1 VVELGRLA
9 GWDPLPLSVR
19 DARRAAGP
27 LRARLRALPAPA
39 DPGPAAPTAAT
50 EDPQV
55 GRVDVR
61 SLTAGYRGVPVLRTM
76 DLAVAPGEVLALMG
90 RNGAGKSTLLAT
102 LAGMRAP
109 DAGTVRMG
117 GHDPRTLVGHTLLTT
132 VGLVPQEPADLL
144 YATTVGRECGDAD
157 ACAHA
162 AVGTAAGILSAL
174 APGIDA
180 SRHPRDLSEGQ
191 RLALALAVV
200 LAAGPPILLLDEPT
214 RGLDYGAKRRLID
227 FLHSV
232 RRAGH
237 TVVLATH
244 DVELVAEVATRVAVI
259 ADGEIVA
266 DGTTGSVVR
275 SSPLFAPQVA
285 KILTPEPWLTVGQVA
300 EALEESS

>member
-1 VVELGRLA
+1 M
-9 GWDPLPLSVR
+9 S
-19 DARRAAGP
+19 
-27 LRARLRALPAPA
+27 
-39 DPGPAAPTAAT
+39 AAT
-50 EDPQV
+50 
-55 GRVDVR
+55 RTR
-61 SLTAGYRGVPVLRTM
+61 S
-76 DLAVAPGEVLALMG
+76 
-90 RNGAGKSTLLAT
+90 
-102 LAGMRAP
+102 
-109 DAGTVRMG
+109 
-117 GHDPRTLVGHTLLTT
+117 
-132 VGLVPQEPADLL
+132 
-144 YATTVGRECGDAD
+144 
-157 ACAHA
+157 AHA
-162 AVGTAAGILSAL
+162 AVGTTAGILSAL

-200 LAAGPPILLLDEPT
+200 LAAGPSILLLDEPT

-227 FLHSV
+227 FLHTV

-266 DGTTGSVVR
+266 DGATGSVVR

-300 EALEESS
+300 DALEESS

>member
-1 VVELGRLA
+1 
-9 GWDPLPLSVR
+9 
-19 DARRAAGP
+19 
-27 LRARLRALPAPA
+27 
-39 DPGPAAPTAAT
+39 
-50 EDPQV
+50 
-55 GRVDVR
+55 
-61 SLTAGYRGVPVLRTM
+61 VLRTV
-76 DLAVAPGEVLALMG
+76 DLEVVPGEVMALMG

-102 LAGMRAP
+102 MAGMRAP

-117 GHDPRTLVGHTLLTT
+117 GADPRALSGHALLST

-157 ACAHA
+157 ASAHA
-162 AVGTAAGILSAL
+162 SVGTTAGILSAL

-200 LAAGPPILLLDEPT
+200 LAAGPSILLLDEPT

-227 FLHSV
+227 FLHTV

-266 DGTTGSVVR
+266 DGATGSVVR

-300 EALEESS
+300 DALAESV